1 MGVIDEAAGG
11 HGDCA
16 SSIFRFS
23 FPGNLHWFVVNDHEL
38 VVVSGYLAR
47 RVVHLTDKA
56 AESELRPTRGDV
68 ATRDSTTA
76 RR

>member
-1 MGVIDEAAGG
+1 
-11 HGDCA
+11 
-16 SSIFRFS
+16 
-23 FPGNLHWFVVNDHEL
+23 VNDHEL